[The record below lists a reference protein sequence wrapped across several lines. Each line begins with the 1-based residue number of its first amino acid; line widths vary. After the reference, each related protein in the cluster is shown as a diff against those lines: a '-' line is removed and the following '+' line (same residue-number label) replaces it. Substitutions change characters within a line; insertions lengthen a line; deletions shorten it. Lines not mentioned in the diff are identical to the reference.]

1 MLAFEIID
9 ACYILFG
16 LDSLAIL
23 SSASPHFNFA
33 YVFFFRT
40 REVSLKNYSQSRCML
55 YHPMLLNEVTG
66 PEAREEP
73 TGLAQSDRELI

>member
-23 SSASPHFNFA
+23 SSASPHFDFV
-33 YVFFFRT
+33 YVFFRT
-40 REVSLKNYSQSRCML
+40 RGVSLKNYSQSRCML

-73 TGLAQSDRELI
+73 TGLA